1 MGIGA
6 RRRFWIGGG
15 GALLPLLVT
24 LIATDLSSIIDHYD
38 LLTPGLVVGTG
49 IRYLAL
55 FVLGGIVAM
64 ANTDEQKAI
73 KLVQLGIAAPALISS
88 YLNVGSPSGGA
99 LADMSLVRPAMA
111 APMAESGA
119 PVQVAGFLRD
129 VLRGSTGTV
138 GEAVKKE
145 PPPRVVEPVEPPR
158 DAAPTR
164 DNTPEARARRREAL
178 ELRKRELERE
188 LRALEAE
195 DAD

>member
-6 RRRFWIGGG
+6 QRRFWIGGG

-99 LADMSLVRPAMA
+99 LADMSLIRPAIA
-111 APMAESGA
+111 APMAEPGA
-119 PVQVAGFLRD
+119 SVQVAGFLRD

-145 PPPRVVEPVEPPR
+145 PPPRAVEPVEPPH
-158 DAAPTR
+158 DAAPTH

-188 LRALEAE
+188 LRALEVE